1 MPVKDVCSYFRI
13 SLGQV
18 AALLAFFKGSSSSS
32 VAATGPPHSVDSS
45 MAYTA
50 QGSIAKSGS
59 LALSKQ
65 PSFNFPIEVKIGLK
79 FISIGDINQT
89 QQTFF
94 CDFVLIAEWNHPD
107 LHWSPHLSIKNSYN
121 AEILFDT
128 QNERVEG
135 NKTLVRR
142 TKRFRGDF
150 YEHLELE
157 EFPFDVQELTI
168 VVRSGLNER
177 YVTVTQND
185 RRHNTMEDSILLTEW
200 SLLPGTTSEEHFTSR
215 TQSTSG
221 QRYSELHIKARAQRL
236 WKFVSPSC

>member
-1 MPVKDVCSYFRI
+1 MLAYFKR
-13 SLGQV
+13 SLY
-18 AALLAFFKGSSSSS
+18 SS
-32 VAATGPPHSVDSS
+32 VPATVPPPGGVDSMPS
-45 MAYTA
+45 TV
-50 QGSIAKSGS
+50 QGNNMEKPDS
-59 LALSKQ
+59 LTLSKQ
-65 PSFNFPIEVKIGLK
+65 PSVNFPIEVKIGLK

-128 QNERVEG
+128 KNERVEG

-157 EFPFDVQELTI
+157 EFPFDLQELTI

-177 YVTVTQND
+177 YVNVTQND

-200 SLLPGTTSEEHFTSR
+200 SLLPGTTSEKHFTSR

-236 WKFVSPSC
+236 WKFVSLSC